1 MLAFSLFRRKKSL
14 QSVSKH
20 TVSSSFISRITKQPK
35 IFKISAVSLYLAPW
49 RGLEPPVYRLGGGC
63 VIHYATR
70 AYSLVSIRIS
80 IFSGCSIPRLGG
92 GCSILLSYG
101 DVCLIILSK
110 NNPIVKW
117 ESKSET
123 RRIWQKITEKH
134 THDLLTTAY
143 TVQSV
148 LGGKHMENKDATQL
162 DIDDLIFDQEDGG
175 ASQR

>member
-1 MLAFSLFRRKKSL
+1 MYQKMTYFQGFQPLRLRFAQLYYSSAGFQNPAFCDFKNPLHSNYEPDLE
-14 QSVSKH
+14 
-20 TVSSSFISRITKQPK
+20 K
-35 IFKISAVSLYLAPW
+35 IIW
-49 RGLEPPVYRLGGGC
+49 PVINIFLGGGC

-123 RRIWQKITEKH
+123 RRI
-134 THDLLTTAY
+134 
-143 TVQSV
+143 
-148 LGGKHMENKDATQL
+148 
-162 DIDDLIFDQEDGG
+162 
-175 ASQR
+175 

>member
-20 TVSSSFISRITKQPK
+20 TVSSIFISRITKQPK

-92 GCSILLSYG
+92 GRSIQLSYWSLFTSLFYLKYALLSSG
-101 DVCLIILSK
+101 FTQSPRQSHENFHPHFFRLFKFFK
-110 NNPIVKW
+110 N
-117 ESKSET
+117 
-123 RRIWQKITEKH
+123 
-134 THDLLTTAY
+134 
-143 TVQSV
+143 SV
-148 LGGKHMENKDATQL
+148 SLQGV
-162 DIDDLIFDQEDGG
+162 
-175 ASQR
+175 

>member
-1 MLAFSLFRRKKSL
+1 MLYPAELRR
-14 QSVSKH
+14 
-20 TVSSSFISRITKQPK
+20 R
-35 IFKISAVSLYLAPW
+35 
-49 RGLEPPVYRLGGGC
+49 
-63 VIHYATR
+63 
-70 AYSLVSIRIS
+70 
-80 IFSGCSIPRLGG
+80 
-92 GCSILLSYG
+92 
-101 DVCLIILSK
+101 CLIILSK

-134 THDLLTTAY
+134 THDLLTAAY

>member
-1 MLAFSLFRRKKSL
+1 MLYPTELLRHGYFIWLSPKKLELESCMKFL
-14 QSVSKH
+14 
-20 TVSSSFISRITKQPK
+20 
-35 IFKISAVSLYLAPW
+35 
-49 RGLEPPVYRLGGGC
+49 RGERC
-63 VIHYATR
+63 NDT
-70 AYSLVSIRIS
+70 
-80 IFSGCSIPRLGG
+80 LGG

-134 THDLLTTAY
+134 THDLLTAAY